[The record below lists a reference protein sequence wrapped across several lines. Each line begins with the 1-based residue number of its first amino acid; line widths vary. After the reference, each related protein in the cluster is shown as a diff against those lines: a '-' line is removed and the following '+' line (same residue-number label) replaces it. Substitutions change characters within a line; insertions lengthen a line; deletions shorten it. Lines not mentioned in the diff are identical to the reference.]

1 METTAESITNPLI
14 GPRMLGSASLA
25 GGLHAPLTCTSSA
38 DLSQQAYAGTGNY
51 SGAATYSHYA
61 TDSYMSAAKAAVASR
76 PTPYSR
82 NMDYP
87 TYHHPRMNGLYQ
99 RPGLGTYGYETR

>member
-1 METTAESITNPLI
+1 METTAEPMTNPLI
-14 GPRMLGSASLA
+14 GPRMLGSSSLA

-38 DLSQQAYAGTGNY
+38 DLSQQQYSGTY
-51 SGAATYSHYA
+51 SGAATYNPYA
-61 TDSYMSAAKAAVASR
+61 TDSYMTAAKAAVATR
-76 PTPYSR
+76 PSPYSR

>member
-1 METTAESITNPLI
+1 METPENLTNPLI
-14 GPRMLGSASLA
+14 GPRMLGSTSLA

-38 DLSQQAYAGTGNY
+38 DLSQQQYSAAQY
-51 SGAATYSHYA
+51 SGAATYNPYA
-61 TDSYMSAAKAAVASR
+61 TDSYMSAAKAAAVATR

-99 RPGLGTYGYETR
+99 RPGLGTYGYEAR